1 MMLGISSTMM
11 FGFPINPPGL
21 DLNRNITDLH
31 RNLMDTETLNLK
43 VIRKKN
49 PYAVPCRVDRN
60 ARTVKNTDEHA
71 RIVESVEDGGVL
83 RDYAQSQENLPR
95 EDNLRG
101 ARMMST
107 ITMLRHTTCLL
118 SIITILRSPLRREGQ
133 WAIGRFLQE
142 YRGV

>member
-31 RNLMDTETLNLK
+31 RNLLGTETLNLK
-43 VIRKKN
+43 VIRKEN

-71 RIVESVEDGGVL
+71 RTAENVKDGGAL
-83 RDYAQSQENLPR
+83 HDYAQILARAGNQSLARAGKQ
-95 EDNLRG
+95 RG
-101 ARMMST
+101 ARMMGTT
-107 ITMLRHTTCLL
+107 IIKYF
-118 SIITILRSPLRREGQ
+118 S
-133 WAIGRFLQE
+133 W
-142 YRGV
+142 